1 MTSRELF
8 EPTTEKGW
16 RMGFSALMRKELK
29 AWFGTSVWW
38 QQSLLWTLI
47 LGLFGSAGISDPEA
61 GIIIFYFMATI
72 FPSIATIIISHE
84 VILEEKRSGSA
95 EWVLS
100 KPVSREAFLLPKF
113 IGLGIAFSFSM
124 ILVPGL
130 VAYLIF
136 YLFGVA
142 PDFYLF
148 LMSLGPLALWQM
160 FLAYLTLC
168 MGTFFD
174 DAGPVMA
181 VPFPFLFVGIN
192 LGQHPLI
199 GEYGPW
205 GLFQVSISLVTGGSF
220 PFTPVFITVAV
231 LFALIVL
238 AIWRFRK
245 HEF

>member
-1 MTSRELF
+1 MASKELF
-8 EPTTEKGW
+8 EPITENGW
-16 RMGFSALMRKELK
+16 RMGFSTLMRKELK
-29 AWFGTSVWW
+29 AWFGTSTWW
-38 QQSLLWTLI
+38 QQALLWSLV

-72 FPSIATIIISHE
+72 FPGIATIIITSE

-95 EWVLS
+95 AWVLS

-124 ILVPGL
+124 VLAPGA

-136 YLFGVA
+136 ALFGVA
-142 PDFYLF
+142 PDLYLF
-148 LMSLGPLALWQM
+148 LASLIPLALWQM
-160 FLAYLTLC
+160 FLAFVTLC

-174 DAGPVMA
+174 NTGPVMA

-199 GEYGPW
+199 GQYGPW
-205 GLFQVSISLVTGGSF
+205 GLFQVAISLVTNGSF
-220 PFTPVFITVAV
+220 PFTPVAVTVVV
-231 LFALIVL
+231 LIMLVAI